1 MKNNLSLTLMNELFD
16 YNNSGP
22 NTRTG
27 GKFLRPNVN
36 KVYKGANTLRNF
48 GPIVWNTML
57 PNAVKLCTNLL
68 TFKTAIKSWVPSNCL
83 CRLCI
88 HHIKDLGFAQIYD

>member
-1 MKNNLSLTLMNELFD
+1 MNELFE

-36 KVYKGANTLRNF
+36 KVYKGVQTPLGILDPLSGIRCY
-48 GPIVWNTML
+48 

-68 TFKTAIKSWVPSNCL
+68 TFKTAIKSWVPSNCP

-88 HHIKDLGFAQIYD
+88 HHSKDQGFAQIYD